1 MKCNFSKLRDGIK
14 TDNGAEVFLAALF
27 SLAAAAFAIW
37 LIKPYFYN
45 RVPVYEELVAGG
57 TVWDG
62 YFKQGDLYVFYLML
76 FLIPLFFCLFLLALH
91 KAVPRGRGFRKAK
104 GSAISDK
111 EEGGRRQSGHL
122 SYGKYFMAFFVYETS
137 LLALRNTAAAFLPG
151 HREELQW
158 AVWAAAVFLP
168 VAFLGISVWFL
179 VKKKDI
185 DSLAGKL
192 LLFSQLIPALGLP
205 GYYRFYYEYEG
216 AGDRIPLYY
225 SPKWKLFCMAAFLVF
240 FLWQLIQVLKKKP
253 GIYLSTLM
261 IAAINSVAAV
271 PEGILSVDFFHNGE
285 MSFPMQQLLSYGRM
299 PYFDLDPIHG
309 FCDFFYSALNRVFF
323 DGTYMSQSAA
333 VMAAELFMAA
343 FLAFVMGKCIRNR
356 YAVLIT
362 VCLLMPYLVQ
372 KAGVRYLVFFAAFFI
387 LLSVR
392 VREDSRR
399 YLWWW
404 VLLCILGIS
413 WNVSIG
419 SAMAVAFLP
428 EVLYRTVKDIIPGL
442 KNFKNW
448 NPSEKKKFAIS
459 YGILFLTGIAYI
471 PLFLQILRFLGENAG
486 TTLYVNG
493 TPIFGEDFHF
503 IRTFGIALPYLLA
516 FIYALKGSRRER
528 SAFVSMLFC
537 LAVIGNYA
545 CVRYDEGARL
555 AVLAVFFGML
565 FILTAAEGKGD
576 FTGKGISQ
584 KRDEICFLRTGSVLC
599 GVLIL
604 YLAWEY
610 LPVNNENSMF
620 PQKIEGEL
628 EITVMDEKVKDPV
641 VYVSGDSVGLPA
653 LGTGFI
659 QGSTLNSLKNI
670 RTVMEAEIEGQS
682 YLDLTNKISHYVI
695 FDKESFLPFTSAY
708 NISNGKMQE
717 RAMSFLDEERPE
729 LVLAAPLIRFDLAPV
744 SLRSMQLYT
753 ALIRMGYKPYVYGD
767 VVYLKDGEALLEGA
781 VDGKRSLGLIC
792 HKEYLGMLP
801 FIWGNSVNGAGADIS
816 MEMMDVPYECI
827 GEEEVAA
834 LKIETD
840 ALDGTDISYVGI
852 KVKRDKI
859 KKEQWEFSF
868 YSDVDS
874 ESHSFGI
881 LSGTDKETEEY
892 ITYLVPVGSSPF
904 WQFSRINNFC
914 LEGIEEVE
922 EIRFYR

>member
-27 SLAAAAFAIW
+27 SLAAAAFSIW

-45 RVPVYEELVAGG
+45 KLPVYDELVAGG
-57 TVWDG
+57 TIWDG
-62 YFKQGDLYVFYLML
+62 YYKQGDLYVFYLML

-91 KAVPRGRGFRKAK
+91 KAVPCGRGFRKTEGTEISGRGE
-104 GSAISDK
+104 GS
-111 EEGGRRQSGHL
+111 RRRSGCL
-122 SYGKYFMAFFVYETS
+122 SYGKYFMAFLVCETS
-137 LLALRNTAAAFLPG
+137 LLALQNTAAAFLPG
-151 HREELQW
+151 HREGLQR

-168 VAFLGISVWFL
+168 VVFLGISAWFL
-179 VKKKDI
+179 LKKKDI
-185 DSLAGKL
+185 DSLAEKV

-216 AGDRIPLYY
+216 AGDRIQLYY
-225 SPKWKLFCMAAFLVF
+225 SPKWKLFCMAVFLVF

-261 IAAINSVAAV
+261 IAAVNSVAAV

-285 MSFPMQQLLSYGRM
+285 MSFPMQQLLSYGKM

-309 FCDFFYSALNRVFF
+309 FCDFFYSAVNRVFF
-323 DGTYMSQSAA
+323 DGAYMSQSAA

-343 FLAFVMGKCIRNR
+343 FLSFVMGKCIRNR
-356 YAVLIT
+356 YAVFIT

-387 LLSVR
+387 LFSAR
-392 VREDSRR
+392 VREDSRK

-404 VLLCILGIS
+404 VLLCIFGIS

-419 SAMAVAFLP
+419 SATAVAFLP
-428 EVLYRTVKDIIPGL
+428 EVLYRAVKDIIPGL
-442 KNFKNW
+442 KTFKNW
-448 NPSEKKKFAIS
+448 KPSEKKKFVVS

-471 PLFLQILRFLGENAG
+471 PLFWQILRFLGENAG

-516 FIYALKGSRRER
+516 FIYALKGSRRGR

-537 LAVIGNYA
+537 LAVISNYA

-555 AVLAVFFGML
+555 AVLSVFFGML
-565 FILTAAEGKGD
+565 FILTASEGRGVFFEKGL
-576 FTGKGISQ
+576 SR
-584 KRDEICFLRTGSVLC
+584 KRDEIRFFRTGSVLC
-599 GVLIL
+599 GILIL

-610 LPVNNENSMF
+610 LPVNNGNSMF
-620 PQKIEGEL
+620 PQKVKGEL
-628 EITVMDEKVKDPV
+628 EISIMDEEIKDPV
-641 VYVSGDSVGLPA
+641 VYVSGDSVGLPS

-670 RTVMEAEIEGQS
+670 RTVMEAETEGQS

-695 FDKESFLPFTSAY
+695 FDKESFLPFTSVY
-708 NISNGKMQE
+708 NISNGRMQE
-717 RAMSFLDEERPE
+717 RAMGLLNEERPE
-729 LVLAAPLIRFDLAPV
+729 IVLAAPLIQFDLAPV

-753 ALIRMGYKPYVYGD
+753 ALIRMGYRPYVYGD

-801 FIWGNSVNGAGADIS
+801 FIWGNSANGAGTDIS
-816 MEMMDVPYECI
+816 MEVLEVPYECI
-827 GEEEVAA
+827 GEEDGTA

-840 ALDGTDISYVGI
+840 EVDGMEISYVEI
-852 KVKRDKI
+852 RAKRDKI
-859 KKEQWEFSF
+859 KKEQWEFCF
-868 YSDVDS
+868 YSDVDNG
-874 ESHSFGI
+874 SHSFGI
-881 LSGTDKETEEY
+881 LSGTEKETEES
-892 ITYLVPVGSSPF
+892 ITYLVPAGSSPF
-904 WQFSRINNFC
+904 WQFSHINGFW